1 MSTNTEQIEELH
13 EKIDELDTTV
23 VDLIEELTSIKDD
36 YSTLRGEF
44 EEYVNDTQELMQQ
57 MKDAVDNT
65 KRFLNFSYRVNHI
78 HDTLEVKA
86 RITRDMVQYG
96 GVEALD
102 GLYQNM
108 REEIMEY
115 AKNPNSIP
123 RSMSY

>member
-1 MSTNTEQIEELH
+1 MPINTEQIEELQ
-13 EKIDELDTTV
+13 EKVDELETTIA
-23 VDLIEELTSIKDD
+23 DLTEELTSVKDD
-36 YSTLRGEF
+36 YDNLREEF
-44 EEYVNDTQELMQQ
+44 EEYVEETKEVVRQ

-65 KRFLNFSYRVNHI
+65 KRFLNVSYRVNHMR
-78 HDTLEVKA
+78 DTLEVKA

-123 RSMSY
+123 RSISY